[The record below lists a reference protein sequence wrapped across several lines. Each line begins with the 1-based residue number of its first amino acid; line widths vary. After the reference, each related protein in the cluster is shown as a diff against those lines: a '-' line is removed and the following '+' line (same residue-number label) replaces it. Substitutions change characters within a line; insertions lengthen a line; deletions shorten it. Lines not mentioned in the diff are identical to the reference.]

1 MIRIVIAD
9 DHTIMR
15 EGLKRI
21 LDGALDIEIVGEAI
35 NGFEVLSL
43 VRQGG
48 FDLLLLDLSM
58 PGRSGVD
65 LIRQVRSEAP
75 KLAILILTMHEEEQY
90 AVRAI
95 RAGAQG
101 YLTKESAGTQLV
113 GAIRKVASGR
123 PYISTEV
130 AEQLALNIMAPNEQL
145 LHKQLV
151 GPRIRSVFAA
161 GGRQVDHR
169 DRQQPAPVGQDRQ
182 HPQDPHHAE
191 DGHDLAVRNGAV
203 RRRASPA
210 GAHEG
215 LKQRWPARP
224 GRLDIRLQQKAICA
238 LPPRDGRWP
247 ANCFLH
253 ALPRRKPRSVRIF
266 LQA

>member
-21 LDGALDIEIVGEAI
+21 LDGALDVEIVGEAT

-145 LHKQLV
+145 LHKQLSDREFEVFSLLV
-151 GPRIRSVFAA
+151 G
-161 GGRQVDHR
+161 GQVDHR
-169 DRQQPAPVGQDRQ
+169 DRQQPAPVGEDGQ
-182 HPQDPHHAE
+182 HPQDADHAE
-191 DGHDLAVRNGAV
+191 DGHDLAVGNGAV
-203 RRRASPA
+203 CGGAPPV
-210 GAHEG
+210 GAHES
-215 LKQRWPARP
+215 LVQRP
-224 GRLDIRLQQKAICA
+224 GQEAPGQHNLTPSSRIRATGATRSLRKAVSCPVSPS
-238 LPPRDGRWP
+238 PP
-247 ANCFLH
+247 F
-253 ALPRRKPRSVRIF
+253 PR
-266 LQA
+266 